1 MNGHSKCIDGV
12 YYPEFHPGWGGCA
25 EELFHYT
32 SRYIACTEAFLR
44 NLADQRQ
51 FNLSGYRASMLSDEQ
66 RRLMAAV
73 LAGPPD
79 QVAARAITQV
89 VRSVISGEQQ
99 LSEDLL
105 TQFQDQLKVIPEG
118 VPLVYADLPQRGEAP
133 DVAPLDPFLNL
144 ADRLSLPVA
153 VRGHHVEI
161 QLKLLA
167 QHLDSANVSLRNALQ
182 DAILKL
188 HFAGYLL
195 KNHPG
200 LTHKSAL
207 QLDDQDSGSASTE

>member
-1 MNGHSKCIDGV
+1 MNEHSKCIDGV

-51 FNLSGYRASMLSDEQ
+51 FNLSGYRASMLNDEQ

-79 QVAARAITQV
+79 QVAARAITQL

-99 LSEDLL
+99 LSEGLL
-105 TQFQDQLKVIPEG
+105 NQFQDQLKVIPEG
-118 VPLVYADLPQRGEAP
+118 VSLVYADLPQRGETP

-207 QLDDQDSGSASTE
+207 QLDDQDSGSTSSE